1 MNLEAGGYGDQLVAV
16 LSAVA
21 DLLAD
26 LPARVSRLS
35 GSDLEV
41 VLPVVDRLAAVAGA
55 GRYTIT
61 AEAVQRGEVA
71 ASQAAAQVTPAGVRW
86 NRRLGSYDEAL
97 ARGPTATPAD

>member
-26 LPARVSRLS
+26 LPARVSRLT

-41 VLPVVDRLAAVAGA
+41 VLPVVDRLAAVAGGGPVHDHRRGGAA
-55 GRYTIT
+55 G
-61 AEAVQRGEVA
+61 
-71 ASQAAAQVTPAGVRW
+71 
-86 NRRLGSYDEAL
+86 
-97 ARGPTATPAD
+97 